1 MMKVAVSSYSFSQAY
16 RDGRLTF
23 LESISKAK
31 EMGFDGFEVV
41 DFNLRS
47 QFVDLVNHG
56 LVNKDGEKVQ
66 PSEQEMQEQLIEFCK
81 QIKAEADRVGIVIT
95 NYTCGADF
103 QNTPLDEMVAHL
115 KNQIDLA
122 EILGASG
129 LRHDVAHG
137 ARPGMPYQSFDSLLP
152 RLAEGVRQVTEYAAS
167 KGIKTMS
174 ENHGFFAQDAY
185 RVEKLMNAVNHP
197 NYGWLVD
204 MGNFT
209 CADEN
214 PMISVGIAAP
224 YAVYVHAKDFIIK
237 PADGPNP
244 GRGFFRSRA
253 GNYLGGTII
262 GRGDVPVKTC
272 LATLRNAG
280 YDGYVAIEFE
290 GIEDCFF
297 ALEVGL
303 ENLRRYI
310 NEIEEIPLKKV
321 NF

>member
-1 MMKVAVSSYSFSQAY
+1 MMKVAVSSYSFSQAF
-16 RDGRLTF
+16 RDGRLTL

-47 QFVDLVNHG
+47 AVPASPVDPGDPDAERKAAMEQHEKLEEIAR
-56 LVNKDGEKVQ
+56 LKGEVD
-66 PSEQEMQEQLIEFCK
+66 I
-81 QIKAEADRVGIVIT
+81 
-95 NYTCGADF
+95 
-103 QNTPLDEMVAHL
+103 
-115 KNQIDLA
+115 A

-137 ARPGMPYQSFDSLLP
+137 ARPGKPYQSFDSLLP
-152 RLAEGVRQVTEYAAS
+152 RLCRGITAVTEYAAS

-174 ENHGFFAQDAY
+174 ENHGFFAQDAL
-185 RVEKLMNAVNHP
+185 RVEKLMNTVNHP

-209 CADEN
+209 CADED
-214 PMISVGIAAP
+214 PAISVGIAAP

-244 GRGFFRSRA
+244 GRGFFRSRN
-253 GNYLGGTII
+253 GSYLGGTIV

-272 LATLRNAG
+272 LAALRNAG

-310 NEIEEIPLKKV
+310 NEIEEIPLKKI